1 MFAQGLINRWELHH
15 RLQFGPIKI
24 AQFINQPPL
33 YSMPHPYFPHN
44 EEQLKAYRAA
54 ITSSRPG
61 AAGYDAKYRKDT
73 PQTAVAAAAST
84 GAKAVGESKS
94 LRNIPGCLCV
104 VAVSS
109 YGEARVFVE
118 LATGP
123 CAVEWSSAS
132 ARLSSHELPDTSSRS
147 TRASGGRQDGSSQHA
162 VVWVEAAALT
172 VRNGQLLLAV
182 AEDSQIIFFT
192 LKTSYWPLKVTAI
205 PHTRFQLKTDI
216 KLQGLLAGAP
226 LLSPSLV
233 RMCFNP
239 TKPEDMIIVY
249 RMCAQGAAG
258 EAGRGGQMKLE
269 RLRLKDKLVPT
280 VANAPAAA
288 ASDAESLNW
297 QVEVRH
303 VLEDGVSEDKKK
315 VSELTHLSAT
325 VDGQFAVLGFAS
337 GVVQLR
343 WLDDLKQAPPASYPV
358 CLGSGTA
365 EGRSWAALV
374 QSCSSPSGNCML
386 LLDSVGRAKVV
397 EMPHPWALHPATPV
411 CITNHLVH
419 QLEVSMCKTSE
430 LWDVLLPLGGLVG
443 SHPQG
448 MSILEGVLKQV
459 AENLK
464 QVRDDDHCKRFW
476 KSMHEMLMLRLLQM
490 SGEEEHVMEAEYCQG
505 RQLLLYL
512 IDTFRFA
519 IPFASLHTPSLTR
532 NTSQGQTAA
541 GGVSGGGVSS
551 SRGPFC
557 SGAMGRL
564 KTKCKETIQA
574 MGPTIVALTVWNLHH
589 AIKACELDEANA
601 QRGKASPELAGPPGL
616 RGGLRYQSVVTDAEA
631 LTLTKDLLQQHYL
644 QLQDRNKALNAPT
657 PAGHAQG
664 DPSAAAAGA
673 ASNDTMGKAAASGA
687 ASAPGMAPVMAPPP
701 LSSEVVDAP
710 LPLYDLDNNAQD
722 SSVTMLEEAG
732 DAEGEADGDKVEM
745 LQYDLEDVV
754 HLIKTVDTLL
764 EANKATT
771 ETPTPW
777 APGGADKTR
786 YSTVLAQ
793 KLAQHKLDLQH
804 GLRERLQHRS
814 LARPEFAYAALQSL
828 LALSPYA
835 HGFMA
840 RACGYP
846 FSPFVLHQAA
856 SCLTFASL
864 PSHLSFIPACTA
876 R

>member
-44 EEQLKAYRAA
+44 DEQLKAYRATV
-54 ITSSRPG
+54 TSSRPG

-84 GAKAVGESKS
+84 GAKAAGESKS
-94 LRNIPGCLCV
+94 LRNIPGCLCM

-132 ARLSSHELPDTSSRS
+132 TRLSSHELLDTASRS
-147 TRASGGRQDGSSQHA
+147 TRASGSRQDASSQHA

-216 KLQGLLAGAP
+216 KLHGLLAPAP
-226 LLSPSLV
+226 FPSPSLV

-249 RMCAQGAAG
+249 RMGAQGAVG
-258 EAGRGGQMKLE
+258 EAGRGWQMKLE
-269 RLRLKDKLVPT
+269 RLRLKDKPV

-297 QVEVRH
+297 QTEVRH
-303 VLEDGVSEDKKK
+303 ILVDGISDAKFDKFR
-315 VSELTHLSAT
+315 ELTHLSAT
-325 VDGQFAVLGFAS
+325 VDGQFAVLGFSS

-343 WLDDLKQAPPASYPV
+343 WLDDLKEAPPTSYPV
-358 CLGSGTA
+358 CLGSGAA

-397 EMPHPWALHPATPV
+397 EMPHPWALHAATPV

-430 LWDVLLPLGGLVG
+430 LWDVLLPLGGLVR

-459 AENLK
+459 ADNLK
-464 QVRDDDHCKRFW
+464 QVRDDHCKRFW

-490 SGEEEHVMEAEYCQG
+490 SGEEEHVMEAQYCQG

-512 IDTFRFA
+512 IDAFRFA
-519 IPFASLHTPSLTR
+519 IPFASLNAPSLTR
-532 NTSQGQTAA
+532 NSSQGQAAA

-564 KTKCKETIQA
+564 KTQCQETIQA
-574 MGPTIVALTVWNLHH
+574 LGPTIVALTVWNLHH

-601 QRGKASPELAGPPGL
+601 QRGQAGPELAGPPGL
-616 RGGLRYQSVVTDAEA
+616 RGGLRYQSVVTDVDA
-631 LTLTKDLLQQHYL
+631 LSLTKDLLQQHYK

-657 PAGHAQG
+657 PADHAQG
-664 DPSAAAAGA
+664 DPSAAPAGA
-673 ASNDTMGKAAASGA
+673 AGNGTMGKAAASGA

-701 LSSEVVDAP
+701 LAPEVVDAP
-710 LPLYDLDNNAQD
+710 LPLDDLDNNAQD
-722 SSVTMLEEAG
+722 SSVTMLETAE

-745 LQYDLEDVV
+745 LQYDLEDLV
-754 HLIKTVDTLL
+754 HLIKTVNTLL
-764 EANKATT
+764 EAHKATT
-771 ETPTPW
+771 QETATPG

-786 YSTVLAQ
+786 YTTVLAQ
-793 KLAQHKLDLQH
+793 KLAQHKVDLQH
-804 GLRERLQHRS
+804 GLRERLHQRS

-846 FSPFVLHQAA
+846 LSPFVLRQAA

-864 PSHLSFIPACTA
+864 PSLLSFILACAA